1 MKKPRTVLPTD
12 LLALVSYDG
21 RVYPN
26 EAKPRER
33 IGAEQ
38 PKTFPIE
45 TAFEQWF
52 SFATGRHAW
61 ISASGKRLNGLV
73 SARRRGT
80 RQAWEIDCLIETT
93 DTQDGILGL
102 LECATTEAGRNQA
115 EKLFLRL
122 NADSDLLEAV
132 RRAGFVPYLEELLL
146 VGEVAPTQSP
156 PALAL
161 RPISRQDAYPLF
173 RLYNAVTP
181 EPARRY
187 EAVTYAEWQAAQER
201 DWLKHA
207 TQLVLEREGRLSG
220 WVAAAQLGQGLS
232 VDLLLEPAEVDQA
245 PALVAEACR
254 QAGARGHTF
263 ILLPEAAGAL
273 IGRLGAAGFEE
284 VDRFVRL
291 ACRTVQPARLRKLL
305 PAVVKPAI

>member
-1 MKKPRTVLPTD
+1 MKPPRTVLPTD

-21 RVYPN
+21 RVFPN

-33 IGAEQ
+33 IGAEA

-102 LECATTEAGRNQA
+102 LDCATTEAGRNQA

-122 NADSDLLEAV
+122 NADSSLFEAV
-132 RRAGFVPYLEELLL
+132 RRAGFMPYMREVLLA
-146 VGEVAPTQSP
+146 GEVLPIGP
-156 PALAL
+156 PAALPL
-161 RPISRQDAYPLF
+161 RPASRQDAYPLF
-173 RLYNAVTP
+173 RLYNAVRP
-181 EPARRY
+181 EPVRRH
-187 EAVTYAEWQAAQER
+187 EAVTYSEWQASQER

-207 TQLVLEREGRLSG
+207 AQLVLEREGRITG
-220 WVAAAQLGQGLS
+220 WVAAAHLGQGLS
-232 VDLLLEPAEVDQA
+232 VDLLLEPGEFEHTL
-245 PALVAEACR
+245 ALVEEAC
-254 QAGARGHTF
+254 QSAGARGRTF
-263 ILLPEAAGAL
+263 ALLPESDAG
-273 IGRLGAAGFEE
+273 IVERLCHAGFEE
-284 VDRFVRL
+284 QGRFVCL
-291 ACRTVQPARLRKLL
+291 SCRTAQPAKLPKLL
-305 PAVVKPAI
+305 PVAAKPA